1 MLHIIFFGSSDYC
14 LLVLESLH
22 KNFKLTAIITRSPSS
37 PALSAGI
44 TTFSVAPEKFGLM
57 HKIPVLTPQSAGE
70 ISTLIP
76 DLKKFSPDLSV
87 VADYGVMIPDDVI
100 SLPKLD
106 TLNIHFSRLP
116 KYRGP
121 SPVQYTIL
129 HGEKSAW
136 ISIIKLVKKLDA
148 GDIIYQKEVSL
159 SGDETTGSLYK
170 KLFNIISE
178 DLPSVLSDFALGKI
192 KPVKQDE
199 KLATYTRKITKE
211 DGFVP
216 FDLLSN
222 LMKGIKPNKAMLDNW
237 PLTKIPPSPFSL
249 LLATYYLLQSLRAF
263 SPWPGLWTEVFI
275 PAFKQLK
282 RLKILKAHLEPF
294 DSAQSKPTTHNPQP
308 TTKLVLDQVQL
319 EGKNPVSWTQFL
331 EGYSVDY

>member
-14 LLVLESLH
+14 LPVLESLI
-22 KNFKLTAIITRSPSS
+22 KNFNLTAIITRPLSP
-37 PALSAGI
+37 
-44 TTFSVAPEKFGLM
+44 PEKFGLM
-57 HKIPVLTPQSAGE
+57 HKIPVFTPRSAGE
-70 ISTLIP
+70 ISVLIP

-87 VADYGVMIPDDVI
+87 VADYGIMIPDDVI
-100 SLPKLD
+100 SLPQLT

-121 SPVQYTIL
+121 SPVKYTIL
-129 HGEKSAW
+129 NGETSAW
-136 ISIIKLVKKLDA
+136 ISVIKLVKKLDA
-148 GDIIYQKEVSL
+148 GDIIYQKEFPL
-159 SGDETTGSLYK
+159 SGDETAGSLYK

-192 KPVKQDE
+192 KPVKQDD

-222 LMKGIKPNKAMLDNW
+222 LMKGIKPNKAILDNW

-249 LLATYYLLQSLRAF
+249 LLTTYYLLQSLRAF
-263 SPWPGLWTEVFI
+263 SPWPGVWTTI
-275 PAFKQLK
+275 QITNNKKQITK
-282 RLKILKAHLEPF
+282 RLLILKAHLEN
-294 DSAQSKPTTHNPQP
+294 D
-308 TTKLVLDQVQL
+308 KLVLYEVQL
-319 EGKNPVSWTQFL
+319 EEKNPVFFRHFC
-331 EGYSVDY
+331 EGYQDLFSI